1 VSPKSRETQGTNE
14 SVASG
19 ADEQKAAHEWG
30 HEGYISTRDEQADD
44 DTPTLMLD
52 VPVLNVDEINL
63 EVEDLRAHVSLRA
76 ELADLV
82 KINVG
87 VDIFLDKVKL
97 DIKGLEAQAL
107 LKIKLDR
114 VLGTL
119 DRALEAIDKNPQI
132 LNRLTEADSAV
143 GDSSRGASQSA
154 WDTEQYV
161 DGTSQQVEDAAGR
174 VDEAT
179 QPIGGASA
187 RVTDETERSEGSRLD
202 NTGDEASQ
210 TVQRARNESGNVTEP
225 APDESN
231 QVEDKLAKESFADLP
246 IEEEYIDERGRIVGR
261 ARDESGNVVE
271 EVLDE
276 DGDVLDLSMTE
287 EEDRGSED
295 EDDSEVDATTAAR
308 RKADELGVNLSNV
321 KGTGSNGRVLVKD
334 VERTAE

>member
-1 VSPKSRETQGTNE
+1 MSPKSRETQGTNE
-14 SVASG
+14 SLSSG
-19 ADEQKAAHEWG
+19 TNEQKAANEWG
-30 HEGYISTRDEQADD
+30 HEDYISTRDEQADD
-44 DTPTLMLD
+44 DTPTLVLD

-132 LNRLTEADSAV
+132 LNRVTEADSAV
-143 GDSSRGASQSA
+143 GGSSRGASQSA

-161 DGTSQQVEDAAGR
+161 DRASQQEDAAGR
-174 VDEAT
+174 VGEAA
-179 QPIGGASA
+179 QPIGDASA
-187 RVTDETERSEGSRLD
+187 RVTDGTERTEGSRLD

-210 TVQRARNESGNVTEP
+210 TGQRARNESGNVTEP

-231 QVEDKLAKESFADLP
+231 QVEGKSAKESIADLP
-246 IEEEYIDERGRIVGR
+246 IEEEYIDEQGRIIGR

-276 DGDVLDLSMTE
+276 EGDVLDLSMLE
-287 EEDRGSED
+287 EEDRESED
-295 EDDSEVDATTAAR
+295 EDDENVDATDAAR

-334 VERTAE
+334 VERAAR

>member
-1 VSPKSRETQGTNE
+1 VSPKSRETRGTNE

-19 ADEQKAAHEWG
+19 TNEQKAANEWG
-30 HEGYISTRDEQADD
+30 HEDYIATRDEQADD
-44 DTPTLMLD
+44 DTPTLVLD

-132 LNRLTEADSAV
+132 LNRVTEADSAV
-143 GDSSRGASQSA
+143 GGISRGASQNA
-154 WDTEQYV
+154 WDTKQYV
-161 DGTSQQVEDAAGR
+161 DRTSQQVEDAAGR
-174 VDEAT
+174 VGEAA
-179 QPIGGASA
+179 QPIGDASA
-187 RVTDETERSEGSRLD
+187 RVIDETERTEGSRLD

-210 TVQRARNESGNVTEP
+210 TVQRARSESGNVTEP
-225 APDESN
+225 APNESN
-231 QVEDKLAKESFADLP
+231 QVEGKSANDSFADLP
-246 IEEEYIDERGRIVGR
+246 IEEEYIDEQGRIIGR

-276 DGDVLDLSMTE
+276 EGDVLDLSMSE
-287 EEDRGSED
+287 EEDRESED
-295 EDDSEVDATTAAR
+295 EDDGNVDATDAAR

-334 VERTAE
+334 VERAAR